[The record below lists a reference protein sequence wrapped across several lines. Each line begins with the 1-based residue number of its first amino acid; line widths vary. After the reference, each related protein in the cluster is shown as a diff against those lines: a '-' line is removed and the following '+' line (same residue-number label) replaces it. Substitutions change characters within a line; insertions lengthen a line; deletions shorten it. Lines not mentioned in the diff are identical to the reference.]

1 MYWIERR
8 FDNGRPEEYP
18 VYTAAEAEAK
28 GLDPVDWPLV
38 DVGEWALSDD
48 GYVLRCH
55 EIYEMDRQDG
65 VSLQF
70 KMTSGRPIAVLD
82 EDMTTVRKSQD
93 YHFLEYMRTGGHQYS
108 RPQTWQE
115 AEARKT
121 RTVRACRM
129 WASVFIMRQGQLK
142 EQDWAKVGRVYRSD
156 DTVTNPAATARRLFN
171 QPQIQRKAMNELAK
185 TVLEAGEGP
194 EDVIEKY
201 NQIFEDALGG
211 GAAEDRQQA
220 LDVADRLRD
229 MLAMNPDRP
238 RPEEAQGSAAAGLL
252 EVVEEKEADAEIT
265 DANAKELPTP

>member
-28 GLDPVDWPLV
+28 GIEAVDWPFV

-55 EIYEMDRQDG
+55 DIYEMDREDG

-82 EDMTTVRKSQD
+82 EDMTTVRKSAD
-93 YHFLEYMRTGGHQYS
+93 YCFLEFMRTGGHQYS

-129 WASVFIMRQGQLK
+129 WASVFIIRQGPPKK
-142 EQDWAKVGRVYRSD
+142 EDWAKIGRVYRND
-156 DTVTNPAATARRLFN
+156 DTVTNPAATAKRLFN
-171 QPQIQRKAMNELAK
+171 QPEIQRKAMNELAQ
-185 TVLEAGEGP
+185 TVLQAGEGP
-194 EDVIEKY
+194 EDVIDKY
-201 NQIFEDALGG
+201 NQLFEESVEGDT
-211 GAAEDRQQA
+211 DDKKVA

-229 MLAMNPDRP
+229 MLAMNPERP
-238 RPEEAQGSAAAGLL
+238 QPDQAQGSAAAGLL
-252 EVVEEKEADAEIT
+252 EVVEEKEAEAEISDVT
-265 DANAKELPTP
+265 EKELPQP